1 MSEQRQINVDQRVS
15 RESLPGR
22 RYAAEPVNDPSI
34 PLEEIRVRLQIIL
47 MRHVSS
53 ATLRANVDLP
63 PPAFPNT
70 ATFFMS
76 GHAYAYVRDQRRWAC
91 LPRSG

>member
-1 MSEQRQINVDQRVS
+1 
-15 RESLPGR
+15 
-22 RYAAEPVNDPSI
+22 
-34 PLEEIRVRLQIIL
+34 
-47 MRHVSS
+47 MRHFD
-53 ATLRANVDLP
+53 ATRFEL
-63 PPAFPNT
+63 AFPNT